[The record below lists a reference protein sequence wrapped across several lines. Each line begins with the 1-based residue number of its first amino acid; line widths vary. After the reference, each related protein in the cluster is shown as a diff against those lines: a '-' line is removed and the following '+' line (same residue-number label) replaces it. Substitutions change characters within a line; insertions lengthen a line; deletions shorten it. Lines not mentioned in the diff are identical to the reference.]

1 MHGRGRRL
9 GVRLRHRMAQ
19 NEVLRLYL
27 AATRANGTK
36 RRSTVFARAGIG
48 VQACCARATDGG
60 ASPTL
65 AAWGRN
71 QAARSRLM
79 VQCWDLGGP
88 GNGPHLLLCSL
99 AASRSARCSKDATPL
114 SRATPHSV
122 PFCAAASRPGSAR
135 AHASSGNSGSDVLI
149 AVDIGGGLGP
159 RRDGRPIPLTGS
171 RPLTKTI
178 GIVAVAVFAAGAA
191 AGPPAKIT
199 ATAPCIRSAARAG
212 RRSY

>member
-114 SRATPHSV
+114 SRSIGNQDRIVARVRLTHSPWFGCFPATMPLMPLPRPALLSV
-122 PFCAAASRPGSAR
+122 SRQSPNR
-135 AHASSGNSGSDVLI
+135 SSILHTSGSGKRQRSPR
-149 AVDIGGGLGP
+149 GG
-159 RRDGRPIPLTGS
+159 
-171 RPLTKTI
+171 
-178 GIVAVAVFAAGAA
+178 
-191 AGPPAKIT
+191 
-199 ATAPCIRSAARAG
+199 
-212 RRSY
+212 